1 MISYTLTNH
10 KVVLSKQGPLPDHV
24 RHVPHRSAD
33 VGGLHQGRRT
43 TRSGSGRT
51 KVFSGFRLVGVP
63 RYFCV
68 GHIVNEI

>member
-33 VGGLHQGRRT
+33 VRGLHQGRRT

-51 KVFSGFRLVGVP
+51 EIFSGARLVGAP
-63 RYFCV
+63 QYIFA
-68 GHIVNEI
+68 GHFAQ